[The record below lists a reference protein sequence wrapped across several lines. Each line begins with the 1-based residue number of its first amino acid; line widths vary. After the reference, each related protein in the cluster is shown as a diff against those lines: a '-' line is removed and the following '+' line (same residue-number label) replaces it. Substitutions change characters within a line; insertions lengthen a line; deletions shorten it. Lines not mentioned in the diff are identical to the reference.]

1 MSQPPNPDDTLDL
14 TLTRRV
20 AEIVRGAAATEGEL
34 RLLMEQGAALERSVS
49 ASLHATEERLGS
61 LVDEAEAEVAEIAA
75 ELRRAE
81 RLRVELREVRA
92 SLDALDA
99 RAHALRGEWLRRE

>member
-1 MSQPPNPDDTLDL
+1 MSHPPNPDDTLDL

-20 AEIVRGAAATEGEL
+20 AEVVRGAAATEGEL
-34 RLLMEQGAALERSVS
+34 RLLTEQGAALQRSVS
-49 ASLHATEERLGS
+49 ASLRATEARLGA
-61 LVDEAEAEVAEIAA
+61 LVDEAGAEVAEIAA

-81 RLRVELREVRA
+81 RLRIELREVSA

-99 RAHALRGEWLRRE
+99 RARALRGEWLRRD